1 MKKILLGFGISLF
14 LIGCSVD
21 NKNNLSK
28 EIVGNVYILENKL
41 SGSEIDLSF
50 NDGKINGSSGVNRYF
65 GDYKING
72 NELLIEHIGSTKM
85 MGPPEIMN
93 QEQEYLKNL
102 ADAKE
107 VVLTKTGI
115 EITTNSGVKIN
126 FEKKN

>member
-14 LIGCSVD
+14 LIGCSVE

-41 SGSEIDLSF
+41 NGSEIDLSF

-102 ADAKE
+102 ANAKE
-107 VVLTKTGI
+107 VILTKRGI